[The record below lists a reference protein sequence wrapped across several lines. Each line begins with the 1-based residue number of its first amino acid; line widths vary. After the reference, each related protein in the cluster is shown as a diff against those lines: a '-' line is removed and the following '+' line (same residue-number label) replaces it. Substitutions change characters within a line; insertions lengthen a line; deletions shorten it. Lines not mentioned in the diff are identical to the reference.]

1 MIEFTL
7 SRVCMCLCGVMMLA
21 AATGYLGVLEEQR
34 EADAD
39 QDLADDIAS
48 MLDAFEMSKLEE
60 MYLDGSSV
68 LPSADFKVRVGDG
81 LVELIHDDRTTYS
94 RTVFGS
100 SLELDHGTS
109 VVLRRSV
116 PEGLGDVTD
125 GVREDVHLLEA
136 VVEVHRCPGAAV
148 DTA

>member
-1 MIEFTL
+1 MRGNDDRRRHRIPR
-7 SRVCMCLCGVMMLA
+7 SVGR
-21 AATGYLGVLEEQR
+21 QR

-39 QDLADDIAS
+39 QGLADDIAS

-68 LPSADFKVRVGDG
+68 LPSADFEVRVGDG
-81 LVELIHDDRTTYS
+81 LVELIHDGRTTYS

-109 VVLRRSV
+109 VSAMLRTVSV
-116 PEGLGDVTD
+116 KMSISS
-125 GVREDVHLLEA
+125 RLL
-136 VVEVHRCPGAAV
+136 
-148 DTA
+148 